1 MPSSLKPT
9 WSSACLGTEVADR
22 FLAAHRALTGMDHHP
37 FWDVACVV
45 DVVPELDS
53 PGPPPE
59 PWLGHMEDLLAAA
72 LARLG
77 QVWFPESSA
86 PPAGA
91 EDVDRGGQA
100 DPALARAA
108 LRLGQAEASSASNW
122 KTS

>member
-53 PGPPPE
+53 PGPASE
-59 PWLGHMEDLLAAA
+59 PWLQRMEDLVAAA

-86 PPAGA
+86 H
-91 EDVDRGGQA
+91 RQA
-100 DPALARAA
+100 PR
-108 LRLGQAEASSASNW
+108 
-122 KTS
+122 T